1 MADEDHLIR
10 HIASVIPSLS
20 GNKGLQA
27 GVPIGIGDDA
37 MVIHNGGKKDLV
49 VTVDAFLEGVHF
61 LPDRHPAESVGYK
74 ALARATSDLAAM
86 GARPAYFLLT
96 LALPSSRTGRW
107 LDRMLSGMSVA
118 AQSLGLRLVG
128 GDTTRSSL
136 ISMSITVIGEI
147 APGRAVTRAGAKFGD
162 TIFISGTLGR
172 AQLGLELLQ
181 CGLARSRRFQPLLE
195 THLYPRI
202 RLELGVWLAEH
213 GVASAMMDISDGLST
228 DLARLCAASRVAAR
242 IYQGK
247 IPCVKLPPGLRR
259 LKGFGH
265 MSDPLNMALHGGE
278 DYELL
283 FTVPQKMLKKLQRA
297 PGAKALHAIGEIHRG
312 HGVSL
317 VAETG
322 QTRML
327 KPHGWDPFRR
337 K

>member
-1 MADEDHLIR
+1 MVDEDHLIR

-37 MVIHNGGKKDLV
+37 IVIHNGGKKDLV

-74 ALARATSDLAAM
+74 ALARATSDVAAM

-96 LALPSSRTGRW
+96 LALPKSRAGRW
-107 LDRMLSGMSVA
+107 LDGMLGGMSVA

-172 AQLGLELLQ
+172 AQLGLELVQ
-181 CGLARSRRFQPLLE
+181 NGMAKNPRISELLGP
-195 THLYPRI
+195 HFFPRI
-202 RLELGVWLAEH
+202 RLDLGAWLAGH
-213 GVASAMMDISDGLST
+213 GVASAMMDISDGVST

-242 IYQGK
+242 IYQHR
-247 IPCVKLPPGLRR
+247 IPCVKIPPRLRR
-259 LKGFGH
+259 LKAFGRL
-265 MSDPLNMALHGGE
+265 SDPLDMALHGGE

-283 FTVPQKMLKKLQRA
+283 FTVPKKMLKKLQRA
-297 PGAKALHAIGEIHRG
+297 PGAKDLHAIGEIDRG
-312 HGVSL
+312 HDILLVS
-317 VAETG
+317 ETG